1 MPYNVKNTI
10 IRRFLNTSLRT
21 KFLVTFLIIVI
32 IPIVLFAVF
41 SERLISK
48 KIHAEI
54 QRETEQNLETV
65 WLQYYVRADQMRYG
79 MLQAAESVEQGILN
93 HDHIFLRNKMMEW
106 KNTRPYVDVWIM
118 VDREGKVIARLNS
131 KTAGDFFDLNGIVE
145 RALTSQSPVVSN
157 EIMPEKLLLL
167 ENEYLARATA
177 ITVRKTGADNYEPG
191 RETVNDALML
201 TVVVPVMDNHK
212 IVGAIITGDILNN
225 DNFIPTTIS
234 YKIT

>member
-1 MPYNVKNTI
+1 MPYKVQNTI

-21 KFLVTFLIIVI
+21 KLLVTLLIVVIV
-32 IPIVLFAVF
+32 PIAFFAVF

-48 KIHAEI
+48 KIHEEI
-54 QRETEQNLETV
+54 QKETDQNLETV
-65 WLQYYVRADQMRYG
+65 WLQYYVRADQMKYG
-79 MLQAAESVEQGILN
+79 MLQATESVERGILN

-145 RALTSQSPVVSN
+145 MALTKQSPVVST
-157 EIMPEKLLLL
+157 EVMMEELLLL

-177 ITVRKTGADNYEPG
+177 ITDKD
-191 RETVNDALML
+191 ML
-201 TVVVPVMDNHK
+201 
-212 IVGAIITGDILNN
+212 
-225 DNFIPTTIS
+225 S
-234 YKIT
+234 EQ